1 METAEG
7 ALLAQAAQDDAPLA
21 QLLATEAELPL
32 AACSLVRGLTP
43 RELRVVAAAVQRR
56 ELGAGEVIFR
66 QGDEAEALYVVTRGS
81 VSAVVATRDAAR
93 RTQRFASLGPG
104 TMFGEMALLDQ
115 AGRSADVVADGPAC
129 VQVLSRERLESL
141 LNEHP
146 EVAAKL
152 YRNIAAHLG
161 ERLRVAS
168 IAWQAAAA

>member
-1 METAEG
+1 M
-7 ALLAQAAQDDAPLA
+7 
-21 QLLATEAELPL
+21 
-32 AACSLVRGLTP
+32 
-43 RELRVVAAAVQRR
+43 QRR
-56 ELGAGEVIFR
+56 EVKAGDVVFR

-81 VSAVVATRDAAR
+81 VSAVSVVRGAVN

-115 AGRSADVVADGPAC
+115 AGRSADAVADGDAC
-129 VQVLSRERLESL
+129 LLVLSREQLETL
-141 LNEHP
+141 LREHP
-146 EVAAKL
+146 ELAAKL